1 MPTKTIQIKRSAEP
15 IKIIQHH
22 VHETRDASTQASPL
36 ALVPCT
42 VVHTTHREDREH
54 RTCVAYAHFLLQVQS
69 SDAGIDQ
76 GFEMEAAVVVSQVC
90 ISRGT
95 ALPY

>member
-42 VVHTTHREDREH
+42 VVHTHREDREH

-76 GFEMEAAVVVSQVC
+76 GIEREAAAVVSQVY
-90 ISRGT
+90 SRGT

>member
-1 MPTKTIQIKRSAEP
+1 VPTKTIQIRRSAEP

-36 ALVPCT
+36 ARLS
-42 VVHTTHREDREH
+42 THREDREH
-54 RTCVAYAHFLLQVQS
+54 RTCVQAYAHFLVQVQS

-76 GFEMEAAVVVSQVC
+76 GIEREAAAFVSQVY
-90 ISRGT
+90 SRGT

>member
-1 MPTKTIQIKRSAEP
+1 MPTKTIQIRRSAEP

-42 VVHTTHREDREH
+42 VVHTPCGDRDH

-76 GFEMEAAVVVSQVC
+76 GIEMEAAVVVSQVY
-90 ISRGT
+90 SRGT

>member
-42 VVHTTHREDREH
+42 VVRTPCEDREH

-76 GFEMEAAVVVSQVC
+76 GIEREAAAVVSQVY
-90 ISRGT
+90 SRGT

>member
-42 VVHTTHREDREH
+42 VVHTRGDRDH

-76 GFEMEAAVVVSQVC
+76 GIEREAAAVVSQVY
-90 ISRGT
+90 SRGT
-95 ALPY
+95 ALPC